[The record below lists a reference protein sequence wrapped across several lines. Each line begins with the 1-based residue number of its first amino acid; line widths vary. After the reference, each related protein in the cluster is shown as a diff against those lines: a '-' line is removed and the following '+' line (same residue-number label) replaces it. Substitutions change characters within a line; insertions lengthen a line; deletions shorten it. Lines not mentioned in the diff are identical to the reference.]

1 MTEEALSFP
10 ELAPA
15 VSILGEQRAF
25 AAKVFRRLIRDGKQ
39 RYLPMRGD
47 RVLAWRFPSWGIFKA
62 GNTELQGQLYGGEE
76 LFGVDMDLFVDAVT
90 ALGGFDTSRMWFPE

>member
-1 MTEEALSFP
+1 MTEEALTFP

-25 AAKVFRRLIRDGKQ
+25 TAKVFRRLVRDGLQ

-47 RVLAWRFPSWGIFKA
+47 RVLVWRSPWWRIMKA
-62 GNTELQGQLYGGEE
+62 GETEVYGEVWDGER

-90 ALGGFDTSRMWFPE
+90 AFGGFDTSRMWFPE